1 MQNAHGLSRRQ
12 RIMAELRVARMGDA
26 NAEWPGADLR
36 LAWVL
41 HLAGARQGYASWRVA
56 CTSGPE
62 SRRWWRGS
70 ACIANR
76 SALVP
81 RWRTRSLPNEHERR
95 NCQGGRAR
103 SVPCREPVRGCRS
116 GAGWR
121 TMTFS
126 KGPNQSRRLA
136 RLGRSF
142 IRYKSTKQ
150 L

>member
-1 MQNAHGLSRRQ
+1 
-12 RIMAELRVARMGDA
+12 MAELRVARMGDA

-62 SRRWWRGS
+62 SRGWWRGS

-103 SVPCREPVRGCRS
+103 SVPGASLCAAVEVALKKGKTKGTKPV
-116 GAGWR
+116 
-121 TMTFS
+121 
-126 KGPNQSRRLA
+126 
-136 RLGRSF
+136 
-142 IRYKSTKQ
+142 TKTCKTWEKFYPLQ
-150 L
+150 KH